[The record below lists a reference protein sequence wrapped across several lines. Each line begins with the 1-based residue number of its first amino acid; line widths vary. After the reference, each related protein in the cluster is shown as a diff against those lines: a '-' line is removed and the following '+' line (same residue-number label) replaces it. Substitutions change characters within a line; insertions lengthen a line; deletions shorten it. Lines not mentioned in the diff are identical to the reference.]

1 MYLGNT
7 TEEKRDSVNELFR
20 RGKRVGKIFGIL
32 GIFLAL
38 VYFYVAFAADGS
50 FFARL
55 IMIFSG
61 IVVPFAEYF
70 VGFIW
75 YLGCIA
81 IKSWFIKRNISASD
95 MAATAGST
103 LAVSY
108 ILGGRKAAKTS
119 AFIMLLIVLL
129 TGCIGMWVGLYQYLT
144 LRKFV
149 KVQPA

>member
-7 TEEKRDSVNELFR
+7 MEEKRDSVNELFR

-32 GIFLAL
+32 GIIPALA
-38 VYFYVAFAADGS
+38 YFYVAFTADAS

-55 IMIFSG
+55 IMIASG
-61 IVVPFAEYF
+61 LVVPFGEYF
-70 VGFIW
+70 IGFIW

-81 IKSWFIKRNISASD
+81 IRSWFIKRNIRASD
-95 MAATAGST
+95 MAAVAGNT
-103 LAVSY
+103 LAISY

-119 AFIMLLIVLL
+119 ALIMLFIVLL
-129 TGCIGMWVGLYQYLT
+129 VASIGVWVGLYQYLT
-144 LRKFV
+144 MRKFV